1 MLRLSKF
8 LRINRHSPFLPRH
21 SPLIREV
28 SDEEV
33 IRQLRALPA
42 HFADLLVQVA
52 SGEFAL
58 ASSAK
63 TVFTVTAPSNQRL
76 KVKGLEVFGK
86 GTSSTDTPAKV
97 ELMTYASISGG
108 TAGSVT
114 TSKVDGDMGETVQ
127 STIAGAYS
135 AEPTYTTGVTI
146 RTWEVHPQTGLVV
159 YFPMHDEIKIKGGT
173 GFAIRATQAQADTF
187 SFNLIYEE

>member
-1 MLRLSKF
+1 MLRT
-8 LRINRHSPFLPRH
+8 RHC
-21 SPLIREV
+21 PLIAEV
-28 SDEEV
+28 PDEEV
-33 IRQLRALPA
+33 IRLIKAIPEHL
-42 HFADLLVQVA
+42 ADLVVQVT

-58 ASSAK
+58 AATAK
-63 TVFTVTAPSNQRL
+63 TVFTVSAPANQRL

-97 ELMTYASISGG
+97 ELITYASISGG

-114 TSKVDGDMGETVQ
+114 TSKVDGDMGETIQ
-127 STIAGAYS
+127 ATIAGNYS
-135 AEPTYTTGVTI
+135 AEPTYTTGVTV

-159 YFPMHDEIKIKGGT
+159 YFPMHDEIKIKGGA